1 MGRKMI
7 WNIIDRRTRKYRW
20 LEINAVIEDVSHD
33 NSCQDTDIF
42 DEDNDEAPVY
52 VEKKDISLHEAVS
65 WAEAEAGKV
74 TLYLYDKGKGI

>member
-1 MGRKMI
+1 MI

-42 DEDNDEAPVY
+42 GEHNDEAPVY
-52 VEKKDISLHEAVS
+52 AEKKDISLHDAVG